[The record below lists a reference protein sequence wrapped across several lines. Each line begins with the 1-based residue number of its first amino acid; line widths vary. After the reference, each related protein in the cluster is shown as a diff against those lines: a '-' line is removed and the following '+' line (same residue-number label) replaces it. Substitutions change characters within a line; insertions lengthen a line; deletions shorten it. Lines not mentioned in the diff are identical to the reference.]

1 MGRGLE
7 ASGSMLSEHSSVLH
21 YLCQRLRIQ
30 TPEEREAGSTG
41 KEDIFKRDRKKIMV
55 SSHSCSVR
63 QTQGWSGSRV
73 DPGLAQDHLC
83 ATWALKEVVWV
94 KL

>member
-21 YLCQRLRIQ
+21 YLCQRLHIQ
-30 TPEEREAGSTG
+30 TPEEREAENTG
-41 KEDIFKRDRKKIMV
+41 KEDIFKRDRKKVMV

-63 QTQGWSGSRV
+63 QTQGWSGNRV